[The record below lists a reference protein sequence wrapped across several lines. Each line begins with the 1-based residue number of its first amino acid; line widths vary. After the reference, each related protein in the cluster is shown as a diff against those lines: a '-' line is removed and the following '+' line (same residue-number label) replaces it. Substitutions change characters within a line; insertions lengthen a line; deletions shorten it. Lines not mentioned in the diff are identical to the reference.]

1 MSELWR
7 STSDPGWLLV
17 EEGFDLARE
26 HEIESLFAI
35 SNGNS
40 GTRGSL
46 EEGCR
51 LSSPATFVAGIF
63 RPSDTPVVTPEL
75 LNFPNWIGGTIL
87 VSGHPLTL
95 GEGEILEHRRVL
107 DLAQGA
113 LWREWR
119 QKSPRGQVTRFN
131 SLRIA
136 SLADRQL
143 LLQRIVFTA
152 ENYCLDLE
160 IESSYDLGPGIV
172 ALSPVQK
179 ESDNGR
185 PTRIPLAL
193 LRSDGAVEVAFYL
206 TSRVILP
213 AAAYHTQEIEVGKE
227 QITEKFRIQGEVG
240 TGCELQRFVS
250 VVRRRNDQDPAATAS
265 VHASAVLS
273 RGVDSAFRAHR
284 TEWREQWRSSDVQVE
299 GDRDLQRALRFAVY
313 HLISAANPDDH
324 RTSIGARA
332 LTGNAY
338 RGHVFWD
345 TEIYMLPFYLCTAPD
360 SARALLGYRHH
371 TLPAA
376 RDKARAAGYAGAMY
390 AWESAD
396 TGEEVTPD
404 TAITPGGELIRIRN
418 GELEVHIT
426 ADIAYAVRRYWEG
439 TGDDEFLL
447 DHGAEILMESARF
460 WASRGK
466 LESDG
471 LYHIRHVIGPDEYHE
486 DVDDNA
492 FTNLMAAWNLRSAAE
507 IADLLRKRWTGRW
520 DRLSDELHLSDTE
533 VGGWPKLADAMATGF
548 DSRTLI
554 YEQFAGYHQKEHLDL
569 KAYEPRFAAM
579 DAILGHHRVQ
589 QTDIVKQPDVVM
601 AIYLLWD
608 QFPPD
613 VREANFRFYEPRTA
627 HGSSLSPSI
636 HALVA
641 ARLGDMELAGKYL
654 KQAAEIDLGDAMGNA
669 AGGVHAAAIGGL
681 WQAMVFGFAGLE
693 TSRDGV
699 TLSPN
704 LLEHWGGLTF
714 PCQWRNS
721 RLQIAIEPGAVRFA
735 ATGPEQIKVGMAN
748 RDPIMAI
755 PGRSYLSV
763 REPLGWSELQAA
775 EIHEGSRK

>member
-1 MSELWR
+1 MKELWR
-7 STSDPGWLLV
+7 RTSDPGWLLV

-26 HEIESLFAI
+26 HEIESLFAV

-63 RPSDTPVVTPEL
+63 HPSNTPVVTPEL
-75 LNFPNWIGGTIL
+75 LTFPNWIGSTIS
-87 VSGHPLTL
+87 VSGYPLTL
-95 GEGEILEHRRVL
+95 QEGEVLEHRRVL

-113 LWREWR
+113 LRREWR
-119 QKSPRGQVTRFN
+119 QKSLRGQITRFN

-143 LLQRIVFTA
+143 LLQRIVLTA

-160 IESSYDLGPGIV
+160 IESSYDLGAGIV
-172 ALSPVQK
+172 ALSPVHEK
-179 ESDNGR
+179 SESGS

-193 LRSDGAVEVAFYL
+193 LRADGVVEVVFYL
-206 TSRVILP
+206 TSQVILP
-213 AAAYHTQEIEVGKE
+213 AAAHQAHEIDVSKDR
-227 QITEKFRIQGEVG
+227 ITEKFRIQAGAG
-240 TGCELQRFVS
+240 TDCELQRFVS
-250 VVRRRNDQDPAATAS
+250 VVRRRNGQDPAATAS
-265 VHASAVLS
+265 AHASGVLS
-273 RGVDSAFRAHR
+273 RGIDSAFRAHCS
-284 TEWREQWRSSDVQVE
+284 EWRKQWRSSDVQVE

-313 HLISAANPDDH
+313 HLISAANPDDY
-324 RTSIGARA
+324 RSSIGARA
-332 LTGNAY
+332 LTGSAY

-345 TEIYMLPFYLCTAPD
+345 TEIYMLPFYVCTAPD
-360 SARALLGYRHH
+360 SARALLRYRHH

-376 RDKARAAGYAGAMY
+376 RDKARAAGYEGAMY

-396 TGEEVTPD
+396 TGEEVTPQ
-404 TAITPGGELIRIRN
+404 TAITPSGELIRIRN
-418 GELEVHIT
+418 GELEIHIT
-426 ADIAYAVRRYWEG
+426 ADIAYAVWRYWES

-447 DHGAEILMESARF
+447 DYGAEILMESARF

-492 FTNLMAAWNLRSAAE
+492 FTNLMAAWNIRHAAE
-507 IADLLRKRWTGRW
+507 IADLLRKRWTERW
-520 DRLSDELHLSDTE
+520 DRLSDELHLSDSE
-533 VGGWPKLADAMATGF
+533 VSGWLKLADVMATGF
-548 DSRTLI
+548 DSGTLI

-579 DAILGHHRVQ
+579 DAILGYDRVQ

-601 AIYLLWD
+601 ALYLLWD
-608 QFPPD
+608 QFPAN

-641 ARLGDMELAGKYL
+641 ARLGDLKLAGKYL
-654 KQAAEIDLGDAMGNA
+654 KQAAEIDLGDTMGNA

-693 TSRDGV
+693 TSHDGI

-704 LLEHWGGLTF
+704 LLEHWDRLTF
-714 PCQWRNS
+714 PCLWRNS
-721 RLQIAIEPGAVRFA
+721 RLQIAVEPGSVRFE
-735 ATGPEQIKVGMAN
+735 ATGPDAIKVRMAN
-748 RDPIMAI
+748 GDPIVAV
-755 PGRSYLSV
+755 PGRSYFSL
-763 REPLGWSELQAA
+763 RRPAGWSEWQAA
-775 EIHEGSRK
+775 EIHEGSRM